1 MRENI
6 GLYRGKRIDNGEW
19 VEGYLVTV
27 AIAGKRFCIIL
38 VPCEGV
44 IRLDGRLL
52 RLALDAIE
60 NGRKIAGISDI
71 NGNSFFVEPETV
83 GEYTG
88 VTDKN
93 GKKIFE
99 GDILRFRYTG
109 ENRGVDGVAAV
120 IFEDGKFGVKWGWH
134 SELVAL
140 TGFAN
145 TSIEIIGNI
154 HDNPELLEA
163 ADG

>member
-1 MRENI
+1 MRENM
-6 GLYRGKRIDNGEW
+6 GLYRGKRIDNDEWLYGSLLKVTIDGETAW
-19 VEGYLVTV
+19 LIFGNAFEFANG
-27 AIAGKRFCIIL
+27 
-38 VPCEGV
+38 GV
-44 IRLDGRLL
+44 RSLSHAQVDP
-52 RLALDAIE
+52 
-60 NGRKIAGISDI
+60 N
-71 NGNSFFVEPETV
+71 TV
-83 GEYTG
+83 GECSG
-88 VTDKN
+88 VPDKN